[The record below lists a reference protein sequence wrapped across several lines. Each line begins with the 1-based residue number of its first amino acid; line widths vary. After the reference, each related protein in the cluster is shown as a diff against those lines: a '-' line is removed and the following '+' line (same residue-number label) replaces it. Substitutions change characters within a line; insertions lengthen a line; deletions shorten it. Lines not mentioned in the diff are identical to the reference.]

1 MNMKDLITN
10 PENRLINGYKATA
23 SGPGTSEKIG
33 LEFFVFY
40 CI

>member
-1 MNMKDLITN
+1 MDIKDLITN
-10 PENRLINGYKATA
+10 PENLLVSSPKAMIT
-23 SGPGTSEKIG
+23 GPKAVEKIG